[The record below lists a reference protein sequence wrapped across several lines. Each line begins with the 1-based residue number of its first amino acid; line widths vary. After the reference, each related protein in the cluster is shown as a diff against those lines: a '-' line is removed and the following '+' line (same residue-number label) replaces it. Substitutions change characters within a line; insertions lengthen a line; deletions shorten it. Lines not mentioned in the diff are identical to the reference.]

1 MLAELEK
8 ELSKLTGEELA
19 VIMPSWYFEAVDMCQ
34 NEPELYEGETP
45 QKVALNAF
53 FDNLQ
58 DSPKTDALEML
69 AALILNLMGAVE

>member
-8 ELSKLTGEELA
+8 ELLRLTGKELA
-19 VIMPSWYFEAVDMCQ
+19 VIMPTWYFEAVDMCQ
-34 NEPELYEGETP
+34 NEPELYEGKTP

-58 DSPKTDALEML
+58 DSPKTDSLEML
-69 AALILNLMGAVE
+69 AVIILNLMGAVE